1 MKHHRQEGKGGTLP
15 PSESFCM
22 CIEYYLE
29 NHIPDL
35 LRTPDSLKR
44 SLSFRPS
51 AMQGP
56 RYPGAAMAGEAA
68 ASPAAGPALGV
79 AQTSHGKAAPTPKCL
94 QVERQKRGELE

>member
-44 SLSFRPS
+44 SLSSRPS

-94 QVERQKRGELE
+94 QVERQKRGE